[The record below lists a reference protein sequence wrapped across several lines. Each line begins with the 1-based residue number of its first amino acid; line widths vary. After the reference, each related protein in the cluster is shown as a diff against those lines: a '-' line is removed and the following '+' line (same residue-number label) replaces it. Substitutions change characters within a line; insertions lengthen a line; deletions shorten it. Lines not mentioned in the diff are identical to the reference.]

1 MNALRGLFGR
11 DRELAPAAR
20 VYAPKGTRPQHPIAG
35 DVTVRNSDILAL
47 FLLSTLLSYFA
58 LRTPSGG
65 ASLERYADLLLLA
78 GLVLLVACGFML
90 AWELGTFPVTA
101 P

>member
-1 MNALRGLFGR
+1 
-11 DRELAPAAR
+11 
-20 VYAPKGTRPQHPIAG
+20 
-35 DVTVRNSDILAL
+35 VTARNSDVATIIDNLASVVSVL

-65 ASLERYADLLLLA
+65 VSLERYADLLLLA

>member
-1 MNALRGLFGR
+1 M
-11 DRELAPAAR
+11 
-20 VYAPKGTRPQHPIAG
+20 
-35 DVTVRNSDILAL
+35 
-47 FLLSTLLSYFA
+47 LSYFA
-58 LRTPSGG
+58 LRTPSGV
-65 ASLERYADLLLLA
+65 SLERYADIQLLA